1 LKVERQNILKP
12 LQKVLGLK
20 HLSLQDN
27 FKYKEYWRKAGLK
40 KYYGQIFVDL
50 VKQQNPKNF
59 LEIGVFTGVT
69 ARNVCELLYLINNK
83 DFFYLGIDLFE
94 DFHEAISDEVVPEF
108 LVKKQNF
115 SNPLKSLVY
124 NFLLKE
130 KLNSLGSVSKFLKKF
145 QNNIELKKGNSLNIL
160 PKTDLKIFDMIFV
173 DGGHSYETVKFEL
186 DIILKSIKD
195 NCLVVFDDYSL
206 QEATG
211 VKKAI
216 DESVRENSFNF
227 KVVANRFACLSKK

>member
-20 HLSLQDN
+20 LLSLQDN

-195 NCLVVFDDYSL
+195 NCLVVCDDYSL

>member
-20 HLSLQDN
+20 RLSLQDN

-195 NCLVVFDDYSL
+195 NCLVVCDDYSL

>member
-1 LKVERQNILKP
+1 MKL
-12 LQKVLGLK
+12 
-20 HLSLQDN
+20 LSLQDN

-69 ARNVCELLYLINNK
+69 ARNICELLYLINNK

-94 DFHEAISDEVVPEF
+94 DFHEAISNEVVPEF

-124 NFLLKE
+124 NLLLKE
-130 KLNSLGSVSKFLKKF
+130 KLNSLDSVSKFLKKF
-145 QNNIELKKGNSLNIL
+145 QNNIELKKGNSINIL

-195 NCLVVFDDYSL
+195 NCLVVCDDYSL

-216 DESVRENSFNF
+216 DETVRENSCNF

>member
-1 LKVERQNILKP
+1 M
-12 LQKVLGLK
+12 K
-20 HLSLQDN
+20 HLSSQNN

-40 KYYGQIFVDL
+40 KYFGQIFIDIVN
-50 VKQQNPKNF
+50 QQKPKNF

-69 ARNVCELLYLINNK
+69 ARNVCELLSLVNNK

-94 DFHEAISDEVVPEF
+94 DFQEAIKNEVVPEF
-108 LVKKQNF
+108 LVQKQNF

-130 KLNSLGSVSKFLKKF
+130 KLNSLNSVSKFLKKF
-145 QNNIELKKGNSLNIL
+145 ENNIELKKGNSLNIL
-160 PKTDLKIFDMIFV
+160 PKTNLKIFDMIFV

-186 DIILKSIKD
+186 EIILKNMKD
-195 NCLVVFDDYSL
+195 SCLVVCDDYSL
-206 QEATG
+206 HEATG

-216 DESVRENSFNF
+216 DETVIQNSCNLN
-227 KVVANRFACLSKK
+227 VIANRFACLNKR

>member
-1 LKVERQNILKP
+1 LKAEQQNTLKL

-20 HLSLQDN
+20 HLSLQNN

-40 KYYGQIFVDL
+40 KYFGQIFIDL
-50 VKQQNPKNF
+50 VKQQSPKNF

-69 ARNVCELLYLINNK
+69 ARNVCELLSSINNN

-94 DFHEAISDEVVPEF
+94 DFEDVISKEVVPEF

-124 NFLLKE
+124 NFLFKE
-130 KLNSLGSVSKFLKKF
+130 KLNSLDSVSKFLKKF
-145 QNNIELKKGNSLNIL
+145 ENNIELKKGNSLSIL

-186 DIILKSIKD
+186 EIILKNIKN
-195 NCLVVFDDYSL
+195 NCLVVCDDYSL

-211 VKKAI
+211 VRKAI
-216 DESVRENSFNF
+216 DESVRENSCNF
-227 KVVANRFACLSKK
+227 KVVANRFACLNKK

>member
-1 LKVERQNILKP
+1 MKR
-12 LQKVLGLK
+12 
-20 HLSLQDN
+20 LSLPNN

-40 KYYGQIFVDL
+40 KYFGQIFTDL
-50 VKQQNPKNF
+50 VKQQKPKNF

-69 ARNVCELLYLINNK
+69 ARNICELLSLINNK
-83 DFFYLGIDLFE
+83 NFFYLGIDLFE
-94 DFHEAISDEVVPEF
+94 DFQEAISNEVVPDF

-130 KLNSLGSVSKFLKKF
+130 KLNSLDSVSRFLKKF
-145 QNNIELKKGNSLNIL
+145 SNNIELKKGNSLSIL
-160 PKTDLKIFDMIFV
+160 PKIDLKIFDMIFV

-195 NCLVVFDDYSL
+195 NCLVVCDDYSL

-216 DESVRENSFNF
+216 DESVREYSCNF

>member
-1 LKVERQNILKP
+1 LKLLNSQN
-12 LQKVLGLK
+12 
-20 HLSLQDN
+20 SYN
-27 FKYKEYWRKAGLK
+27 YKYKEYWRKAGLK
-40 KYYGQIFVDL
+40 KYFGQIFFDL
-50 VKQQNPKNF
+50 VNQQKPKNF

-69 ARNVCELLYLINNK
+69 ARNVCELLSAINNK

-94 DFHEAISDEVVPEF
+94 DFQEAVSSEVVPDF

-130 KLNSLGSVSKFLKKF
+130 QLNSLQSVSKFLKKF
-145 QNNIELKKGNSLNIL
+145 KNNIELKKGNSLSLL
-160 PKTDLKIFDMIFV
+160 PKVDLKIFDMIFV

-186 DIILKSIKD
+186 GFILKNIKT
-195 NCLVVFDDYSL
+195 NCLVVCDDYSL
-206 QEATG
+206 NEAAG

-216 DESVRENSFNF
+216 DESVKENNCDF
-227 KVVANRFACLSKK
+227 KIVANRFACLSKK

>member
-1 LKVERQNILKP
+1 M
-12 LQKVLGLK
+12 K
-20 HLSLQDN
+20 HLSLQNN

-40 KYYGQIFVDL
+40 NYFGQIFIDL

-69 ARNVCELLYLINNK
+69 SRNVCELLSLINSN

-94 DFHEAISDEVVPEF
+94 DFEDAISKEVVPEF

-124 NFLLKE
+124 NFLFKE
-130 KLNSLGSVSKFLKKF
+130 KLNSLDSVSKFLKKF
-145 QNNIELKKGNSLNIL
+145 ENNIELKKGNSLSIL

-186 DIILKSIKD
+186 EIILKNIKN
-195 NCLVVFDDYSL
+195 NCLVVCDDYSH

-216 DESVRENSFNF
+216 DESVRENSCNF
-227 KVVANRFACLSKK
+227 KVVANRFACLNKK

>member
-1 LKVERQNILKP
+1 
-12 LQKVLGLK
+12 
-20 HLSLQDN
+20 LSLQNN

-40 KYYGQIFVDL
+40 KYFGQIFIDL

-69 ARNVCELLYLINNK
+69 ARNVCELLSSINNK

-94 DFHEAISDEVVPEF
+94 DFQEAISNEVVPEF
-108 LVKKQNF
+108 LVNKQNF

-130 KLNSLGSVSKFLKKF
+130 KLNSLDSVSKFLKKF
-145 QNNIELKKGNSLNIL
+145 ENNIELKKGNSLSIL

-173 DGGHSYETVKFEL
+173 DGGHSTKQL
-186 DIILKSIKD
+186 NL
-195 NCLVVFDDYSL
+195 N
-206 QEATG
+206 
-211 VKKAI
+211 
-216 DESVRENSFNF
+216 
-227 KVVANRFACLSKK
+227 

>member
-1 LKVERQNILKP
+1 LKR
-12 LQKVLGLK
+12 
-20 HLSLQDN
+20 LSLQNN

-40 KYYGQIFVDL
+40 KYFGQIFIDL

-69 ARNVCELLYLINNK
+69 ARNVCELLSLINNK

-94 DFHEAISDEVVPEF
+94 DFQEAISNEVVPEF
-108 LVKKQNF
+108 LINKQNF

-130 KLNSLGSVSKFLKKF
+130 KLNSLDSVSKFLKKF
-145 QNNIELKKGNSLNIL
+145 QNNIELKKGNSLTIL

-173 DGGHSYETVKFEL
+173 DGGHSYQTVKFEL
-186 DIILKSIKD
+186 DIILNSIKD
-195 NCLVVFDDYSL
+195 NCLVVCDDYSL

-216 DESVRENSFNF
+216 DECVRENSCNF
-227 KVVANRFACLSKK
+227 KIVANRFACLSKK

>member
-1 LKVERQNILKP
+1 
-12 LQKVLGLK
+12 LK
-20 HLSLQDN
+20 HLSLQNN
-27 FKYKEYWRKAGLK
+27 FEYKEYWRKAGLK
-40 KYYGQIFVDL
+40 KYFGQIFIDL

-69 ARNVCELLYLINNK
+69 ARNVCEFLSSINSN

-94 DFHEAISDEVVPEF
+94 DFEDAISKEVVPEF

-130 KLNSLGSVSKFLKKF
+130 KLNSLDSVSKFLKKF
-145 QNNIELKKGNSLNIL
+145 ENNIELKKGNSLSIL

-186 DIILKSIKD
+186 EIILKNIK
-195 NCLVVFDDYSL
+195 NTCLVVCDDYSL

-211 VKKAI
+211 VRKAI
-216 DESVRENSFNF
+216 DESVRENSCDF
-227 KVVANRFACLSKK
+227 KVVANRFACLNKK

>member
-1 LKVERQNILKP
+1 M
-12 LQKVLGLK
+12 K

-186 DIILKSIKD
+186 DIILKNIKH
-195 NCLVVFDDYSL
+195 NCLVVCDDYSL
-206 QEATG
+206 KEATG

-216 DESVRENSFNF
+216 DESLIENSCNF

>member
-1 LKVERQNILKP
+1 M
-12 LQKVLGLK
+12 K

-145 QNNIELKKGNSLNIL
+145 QKNIELKKGNSLNIL

-186 DIILKSIKD
+186 DIILKNVKH
-195 NCLVVFDDYSL
+195 NCLVVCDDYSL

>member
-1 LKVERQNILKP
+1 LKVEPQNILKP

-20 HLSLQDN
+20 HLNLQDN

-94 DFHEAISDEVVPEF
+94 DFHEAISNEVVPEF

-195 NCLVVFDDYSL
+195 NCLVVCDDYSL

>member
-1 LKVERQNILKP
+1 LKL
-12 LQKVLGLK
+12 
-20 HLSLQDN
+20 LSLQDN

-94 DFHEAISDEVVPEF
+94 DFHEAISNEVVPEF

-145 QNNIELKKGNSLNIL
+145 QKNIELKKGNSLNIL

-186 DIILKSIKD
+186 DIILKNIKH
-195 NCLVVFDDYSL
+195 NCLVVCDDYSL

>member
-1 LKVERQNILKP
+1 M
-12 LQKVLGLK
+12 K
-20 HLSLQDN
+20 HLSLQNN

-40 KYYGQIFVDL
+40 KYFGQFFIDL
-50 VKQQNPKNF
+50 VKEQNPKNF

-69 ARNVCELLYLINNK
+69 ARNVCELLSLIHNK

-94 DFHEAISDEVVPEF
+94 DFQEAISNEVVPEF
-108 LVKKQNF
+108 LVNKQNF

-130 KLNSLGSVSKFLKKF
+130 KLNSLDSVSKFLKKF
-145 QNNIELKKGNSLNIL
+145 EKNIELKKGNVLNIL
-160 PKTDLKIFDMIFV
+160 PNTDLKIFDMIFV

-186 DIILKSIKD
+186 EIILKNIKD
-195 NCLVVFDDYSL
+195 NCLVVCDDYSL

-216 DESVRENSFNF
+216 DECVRENLCNF
-227 KVVANRFACLSKK
+227 KVVANRFACLNKK